1 MLWGRRGSGRASSAR
16 WGCRLYSPWCR
27 VRPGPPTA
35 CHGPR
40 VMAWARGSPGWRDR
54 PTGLSQ
60 GRAAPLSGR
69 GVRFRDRD
77 SCAAAPPLRD
87 RRINGIAFS
96 VSVLGARPRLPV
108 PVMNAL
114 SLQWNHGSSFR
125 HAAMGSRPRLSVMPS
140 CAAVRS
146 SIMPAVM
153 RGPSLVVPYPGR
165 LLSGR
170 GREARRAVV
179 GGGRL
184 LPATLA
190 GP

>member
-1 MLWGRRGSGRASSAR
+1 MPLVLSVVPGASRPAYCLPWAARHGLGGEVPLDGGTAPQGYLKAGLRPFRA
-16 WGCRLYSPWCR
+16 G
-27 VRPGPPTA
+27 
-35 CHGPR
+35 
-40 VMAWARGSPGWRDR
+40 
-54 PTGLSQ
+54 
-60 GRAAPLSGR
+60 

-165 LLSGR
+165 LSSGR
-170 GREARRAVV
+170 GRKARRAVV